1 MNESHPSS
9 RFVSRSI
16 NRRSALKAGFA
27 ATALGMTKFT
37 LPTWAFTPEMD
48 DEVLVSFLD
57 MPQPSANRLNWEQ
70 LNSWL
75 TPTNQAFNVQ
85 HYGIPEVDP
94 KNFSLEIAGL
104 VEKPLSFS
112 LEEIKRLP
120 KKHEYMTLE
129 CAGNGSGKGFINGV
143 YNSKWTG
150 TPLKPLLK
158 KVGVDS
164 RAIEVVFYGEDT
176 KLEMLRPG
184 TRRELEVEVPF
195 GRSLSLDD
203 ALGKN
208 CLLAYERNGEPLE
221 QRHGAPL
228 RLIVPG
234 WYGIANVK
242 WLTRIEL
249 RDQRYVGRYMGR
261 DYVTVRGERW
271 GDKVVNVE
279 HSVGRIRLKSVIGR
293 VTQRSERRGKFPLKA
308 YGAAWGD
315 GTPIKK
321 VQVKVDDGMWQDA
334 VLDRDPSEK
343 FCWKFFSIDLGL
355 QAPGKHSLVSRA
367 IDANGRIQPSSD
379 DDEIALKKTYWEAN
393 QQWVREVEIGA

>member
-1 MNESHPSS
+1 
-9 RFVSRSI
+9 
-16 NRRSALKAGFA
+16 LKTGLA
-27 ATALGMTKFT
+27 AAAVGLTQFS
-37 LPTWAFTPEMD
+37 LPTWAFTPEFD
-48 DEVLVSFLD
+48 DEVAVSFLD
-57 MPQPSANRLNWEQ
+57 MPQTPANRLVWER

-75 TPTNQAFNVQ
+75 TPTDQAFNVQ
-85 HYGIPEVDP
+85 HYGIPEVDA
-94 KNFSLEIAGL
+94 KAFALEIAGL
-104 VEKPLSFS
+104 VKKPLSLS
-112 LEEIKRLP
+112 IDEIKRLP
-120 KKHEYMTLE
+120 RQDQYMTLE
-129 CAGNGSGKGFINGV
+129 CAGNGVSPGFMNAV

-158 KVGVDS
+158 KVGVDPK
-164 RAIEVVFYGEDT
+164 AIEVVFYGEDT
-176 KLEMLRPG
+176 KLETLRPG
-184 TRRELEVEVPF
+184 TNRELEVEVPF

-203 ALGKN
+203 ALSEN

-234 WYGIANVK
+234 WYGVANVK

-279 HSVGRIRLKSVIGR
+279 HSVGRMRLKSIIAR
-293 VTQRSERRGKFPLKA
+293 VTQRTSQGGKFPLKA

-321 VQVKVDDGMWQDA
+321 VQVKVGDGNWQDA
-334 VLDRDPSEK
+334 VIDKEPSQTYS
-343 FCWKFFSIDLGL
+343 WKFFSIDLGSY
-355 QAPGKHSLVSRA
+355 PEGKHSLVSRA
-367 IDANGRIQPSSD
+367 IDANGRMQPSSE
-379 DDEIALKKTYWEAN
+379 DDEIALKRTYWEAN
-393 QQWVREVEIGA
+393 QQWVREVEIG

>member
-1 MNESHPSS
+1 
-9 RFVSRSI
+9 
-16 NRRSALKAGFA
+16 
-27 ATALGMTKFT
+27 
-37 LPTWAFTPEMD
+37 
-48 DEVLVSFLD
+48 
-57 MPQPSANRLNWEQ
+57 
-70 LNSWL
+70 
-75 TPTNQAFNVQ
+75 
-85 HYGIPEVDP
+85 
-94 KNFSLEIAGL
+94 
-104 VEKPLSFS
+104 
-112 LEEIKRLP
+112 
-120 KKHEYMTLE
+120 MTLE